1 MVAAVQALVGEYV
14 DANRHESQTRGR
26 PAVAEYAGDVV
37 DEHYAGDAAVV
48 VEIETYMMQRCYGS
62 EGSGRKEESS

>member
-1 MVAAVQALVGEYV
+1 MVAAVQAPVGEY
-14 DANRHESQTRGR
+14 ANASRHESQTRGR
-26 PAVAEYAGDVV
+26 PAAAEYAVGVV
-37 DEHYAGDAAVV
+37 GEHYAGDAAVV